1 MMKTWILDFFAA
13 GNGYIWLAAA
23 CVIAAGAAHAVALR
37 AEAKLAKAQQALAKA
52 QAQQALGNPWRHRA
66 PRVSRRA

>member
-13 GNGYIWLAAA
+13 GNGYIWLGAA
-23 CVIAAGAAHAVALR
+23 CVLAAGAAHAVALR
-37 AEAKLAKAQQALAKA
+37 AEAKLAKAQQALGK
-52 QAQQALGNPWRHRA
+52 AQQALGNPWRRRA

>member
-13 GNGYIWLAAA
+13 GNGWLWLAAA
-23 CVIAAGAAHAVALR
+23 SVIAAGAAHAVALR
-37 AEAKLAKAQQALAKA
+37 AEAKLAKAQQSLAKG
-52 QAQQALGNPWRHRA
+52 QQLQGNPWRHRA